1 MNTGDPEDNRSK
13 TAPQSSSARPQHSVV
28 LTDNCVDSAALF
40 ANTREIIITHGS
52 ETYRL
57 RVTAQNKLILTK

>member
-1 MNTGDPEDNRSK
+1 MNPADGEDDPDKTGRQPSAGRS
-13 TAPQSSSARPQHSVV
+13 QHSVV
-28 LTDNCVDSAALF
+28 LANNRIDSAALF